1 MMGKLGRFMVT
12 AVDEKKERL
21 VVVSVNE
28 GERDAFY
35 QIEPSMMQVVCQK
48 KAHQRERMHVWIYRT
63 SASEDHSRVRAGV
76 QVEVCSKPYSI
87 RVPVKSVVTTVIMK
101 QTSIKRRH
109 SVS

>member
-76 QVEVCSKPYSI
+76 QVEVCSQPYSI
-87 RVPVKSVVTTVIMK
+87 RVPMNSVVTTVIMK
-101 QTSIKRRH
+101 ETSIKRRH